1 MIQEMR
7 TLNNIEPQI
16 YEYND
21 NYNEIK
27 KDNKKQLEKEK
38 KYIEQHKERE
48 KQKTKKKVKS
58 QKIIGEKK
66 YIDPTTGEVV
76 VCEVIEKNVNQDFN
90 FFKVW
95 LMDLMNILEVVGT
108 KKMKVVNYILD
119 NLNTQENLFIG
130 THAEISKEL
139 KVSRV
144 VVSQT
149 FKLLIESGLL
159 KKRSN
164 GVYMINPE
172 IIVKGKSDKRLNLL
186 IQYNKIEDKK

>member
-7 TLNNIEPQI
+7 TLNNIEPQV
-16 YEYND
+16 YKYND

-159 KKRSN
+159 RKKNN
-164 GVYMINPE
+164 GVYMLNPS